1 MSKDS
6 FKHQI
11 FNHFAL
17 IGKALSSPNRL
28 ELIDFLMQGERNVES
43 LSKISGLTFAN
54 TSRHLQ
60 QLKIAGLVNQRK
72 EGQQVFYSIS
82 GDRILSLMEIL
93 RKVAEEN
100 NAAVTQLMQKFLEDK
115 DMLEPIEQKELASR
129 LKNNEIILIDV
140 RPREEYISG
149 HIKGAINLP
158 MEQLKD
164 EMEKFPDDK
173 EIIAYCR
180 GPYCVLSILAV
191 RELRKKG
198 KSVRR
203 LKTGFPEWKLANLP
217 VEK

>member
-1 MSKDS
+1 MSNDN
-6 FKHQI
+6 FKSQI
-11 FNHFAL
+11 FNQFAL

-43 LSKISGLTFAN
+43 LSKISGLSFAN

-82 GDRILSLMEIL
+82 GNRIFALMEVL
-93 RKVAEEN
+93 REVAEEN
-100 NAAVTQLMQKFLEDK
+100 NAAVSQLMQKFLEDK
-115 DMLEPIEQKELASR
+115 DVLEPIEQKELVSR

-158 MEQLKD
+158 MEQLKN
-164 EMEKFPDDK
+164 EMEKFPDGK

-217 VEK
+217 VEN

>member
-1 MSKDS
+1 
-6 FKHQI
+6 
-11 FNHFAL
+11 
-17 IGKALSSPNRL
+17 
-28 ELIDFLMQGERNVES
+28 MQGERNVEA
-43 LSKISGLTFAN
+43 LAKVSGLTVAN

-60 QLKIAGLVNQRK
+60 QLKLSGIVNQRK
-72 EGQQVFYSIS
+72 YGQQVYYSIS
-82 GDRILSLMEIL
+82 GDKILALMTAI
-93 RKVAEEN
+93 RDVAEEN
-100 NAAVTQLMQKFLEDK
+100 NAAVNQLMQKFLEDK
-115 DMLEPIEQKELASR
+115 DKLEPLEQKQLLKK

-140 RPREEYISG
+140 RPSEEYNSG

-158 MEQLKD
+158 MERLKD
-164 EMEKFPDDK
+164 EMEKLPVDK

-198 KSVRR
+198 KNVRR